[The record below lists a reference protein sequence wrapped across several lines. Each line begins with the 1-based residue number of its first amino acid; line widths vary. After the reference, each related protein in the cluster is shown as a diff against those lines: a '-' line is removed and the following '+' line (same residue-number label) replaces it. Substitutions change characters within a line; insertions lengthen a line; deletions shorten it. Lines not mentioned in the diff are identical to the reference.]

1 MDLEADFP
9 LKLYLNLGNQAQRR
23 YDLEWQ
29 FLTHELTVERIP
41 AIKAA
46 WLNQK
51 RGYSTKER
59 YACALSKAKA
69 IRLARKRGSEN
80 VLIFE
85 DDVILHPEFR
95 QRLAE
100 IDLPE
105 DWGMLYFGCLH
116 VRKPTP
122 VGPGLVRVDQALDN
136 HAFAIH
142 GKYYNRILKA
152 IHGVPKSSSAT
163 KFASDKE
170 IMFLQES
177 IPTYAVWPNL
187 AWQAETHSTVQGHS
201 SGMKYSNYAPD
212 GRQLIFREAVSRLEP
227 VLAGLPQPNLQFTA
241 PYSFSGNIGQAYN
254 EAMGRLACDDDWMVL
269 MDLDAMLLGSGVG
282 HQIAQIIWK
291 HPEYKLF
298 AAMTNRIGTNAQKTP
313 GMWDERDLGKHREK
327 SLELQSVCPYGV
339 KQTKGPVSGVVL
351 VLQKKTWR
359 DVGGFAENGL
369 LHVDYDFCNRLL
381 GAGGKI
387 GIMEGVYATHYYRM
401 LEGWSSTEHLGY
413 KTQGSGD
420 AGK

>member
-1 MDLEADFP
+1 MDIDTDFP

-23 YDLEWQ
+23 HDLEWQ
-29 FLTHELTVERIP
+29 FLTHGLEVSRVP

-46 WLNQK
+46 CLKQN

-69 IRLARKRGSEN
+69 IRLARKRGAEN

-85 DDVILHPEFR
+85 DDVVLHPEFR
-95 QRLAE
+95 ERLSE
-100 IDLPE
+100 IDLPA
-105 DWGMLYFGCLH
+105 DWGLLYFGCLH

-136 HAFAIH
+136 HAFAINA
-142 GKYYNRILKA
+142 KYYNQVLKA

-170 IMFLQES
+170 IMFLQET
-177 IPTYAVWPNL
+177 IRTYAVWPNL
-187 AWQAETHSTVQGHS
+187 AWQGETHSTVQGHP

-212 GRQLIFREAVSRLEP
+212 GRQLIFRDAV
-227 VLAGLPQPNLQFTA
+227 AGIETISDGLSQPNLQFTA
-241 PYSFSGNIGQAYN
+241 PYSFAGNIGQGYN
-254 EAMGRLACDDDWMVL
+254 EAMASLAREDDWMVL

-282 HQIAQIIWK
+282 HQIAEIIWK

-298 AAMTNRIGTNAQKTP
+298 AAVTNRIGTEAQKVP
-313 GMWDERDLGKHREK
+313 GMWNERDLGKHREK
-327 SLELQSVCPYGV
+327 TLELQRTRPHHV

-359 DVGGFAENGL
+359 EVGGFASNGL
-369 LHVDYDFCNRLL
+369 LHVDYDFCRRLL
-381 GAGGKI
+381 ALGGKI
-387 GIMEGVYATHYYRM
+387 GVMEGVYATHYYRM
-401 LEGWSSTEHLGY
+401 LEGWDYTGHLM
-413 KTQGSGD
+413 KNPQT
-420 AGK
+420 K